1 MHKRT
6 FLAAI
11 LGLAVLPGF
20 SRRVWADDAISDFL
34 AQQYPDL
41 SGTGQPLSRYA
52 GRPLVVNFWA
62 TWCPPCVKEMPDL
75 DELSQAFPE
84 IPFVGLAVDTRR
96 NVERFL
102 QQIPVSYE
110 ILIAGYSAVE
120 SMRSLGN
127 RQGGLPFTLVLTPQ
141 GKPHAQIV
149 GQIQPEALRQE
160 LQSLM
165 AVSL

>member
-20 SRRVWADDAISDFL
+20 SRRVWAEDAISDFL

-41 SGTGQPLSRYA
+41 SGAGQPLSRYA

-84 IPFVGLAVDTRR
+84 IQQECET
-96 NVERFL
+96 VETWRT
-102 QQIPVSYE
+102 VH
-110 ILIAGYSAVE
+110 
-120 SMRSLGN
+120 R
-127 RQGGLPFTLVLTPQ
+127 
-141 GKPHAQIV
+141 
-149 GQIQPEALRQE
+149 
-160 LQSLM
+160 
-165 AVSL
+165 